1 MIRFVMV
8 ASLLVGCRLSLESD
22 VNAVPQVCEVNT
34 MAPACVE
41 AEAGAHADLAFIE
54 ESIFKPGCAFQGCHD
69 GGNSAQGKIDLR
81 TDKSHDH
88 LVNFA
93 SGIDPTRKLVV
104 PNDVKSSYLML
115 MLQDFPPE
123 EATPPG
129 VDPPARAGFMPMSNA
144 TLCCQKLAV
153 IERWINA
160 GAPNKN

>member
-1 MIRFVMV
+1 MIRFVML
-8 ASLLVGCRLSLESD
+8 ASLLAGCRISLES
-22 VNAVPQVCEVNT
+22 NAVAQACEVISST
-34 MAPACVE
+34 SCDE
-41 AEAGAHADLAFIE
+41 AQNGQHADLEFIE
-54 ESIFKPGCAFQGCHD
+54 QNIFKGACAFPGCHD
-69 GGNSAQGKIDLR
+69 GGNSPQGKIDLR
-81 TDKSHDH
+81 AGKSHDH

-93 SGIDPTRKLVV
+93 SGIDPSRMLVV

-129 VDPPARAGFMPMSNA
+129 EPPPERAGFMPMSNM

-160 GAPNKN
+160 GAPNLN

>member
-1 MIRFVMV
+1 MIRFVML

-22 VNAVPQVCEVNT
+22 TNAVAQVCEVNT
-34 MAPACVE
+34 MSPTCTA
-41 AEAGAHADLAFIE
+41 AETDNHADLDFIE
-54 ESIFKPGCAFQGCHD
+54 KSIFTPGCSFQGCHD

-81 TDKSHDH
+81 EGKSHDH
-88 LVNFA
+88 LVNFT

-123 EATPPG
+123 DATPPG
-129 VDPPARAGFMPMSNA
+129 VEPPARAGYMPMSNA
-144 TLCCQKLAV
+144 TLCCQKLAA

-160 GAPNKN
+160 GAPSN